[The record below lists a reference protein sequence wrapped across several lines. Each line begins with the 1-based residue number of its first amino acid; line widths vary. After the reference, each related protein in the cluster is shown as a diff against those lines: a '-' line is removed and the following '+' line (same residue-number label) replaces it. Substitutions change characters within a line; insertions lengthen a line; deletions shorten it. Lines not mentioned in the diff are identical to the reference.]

1 MLVKFSLVFFVF
13 LFVGCSENT
22 NEQKLEYI
30 NVLSVSLDG
39 SSYSSNISEIKVNTS
54 LKISFSKALNPEV
67 FKNSIIIS
75 PISGK
80 IDSLVYLNNS
90 TTVEIFLNLEYSTE
104 YNIKING
111 LIGLNGE
118 TIMEPLEIIFTT
130 QEDEIIKSKQPCI
143 NVNDCLQSKSFTN
156 PTGTGNFNFFS
167 NYPLYEDK
175 AKWENLEKAI
185 IVIHGAS
192 INPDDYFTYLTTSIE
207 SMGIS
212 DKTIL
217 LAPHFKDS
225 PLENDD
231 LYWSSLGYRDGKVS
245 NGNVNISSFEIL
257 DLMIERLSNK
267 FFFPVLNEIIITG
280 QSSGGRFVHTY
291 AAGNR
296 SESLFADINFEYI
309 VSESQYFYYPTAER
323 IDQQTNNLY
332 STTNCSAINIW
343 PYGFQASPSYVA
355 DIGKNLFDE
364 RFVNRNITYLLGNGS
379 GADNTLNNTNCAANL
394 SGSSRYIRGENIFRY
409 MDLKFS
415 NHKHKKVVA
424 EGISHNGSAIYN
436 SSAFKNLI
444 LQLYTN

>member
-22 NEQKLEYI
+22 NEQELEYI

-167 NYPLYEDK
+167 NY
-175 AKWENLEKAI
+175 
-185 IVIHGAS
+185 HS
-192 INPDDYFTYLTTSIE
+192 
-207 SMGIS
+207 
-212 DKTIL
+212 
-217 LAPHFKDS
+217 
-225 PLENDD
+225 
-231 LYWSSLGYRDGKVS
+231 
-245 NGNVNISSFEIL
+245 
-257 DLMIERLSNK
+257 
-267 FFFPVLNEIIITG
+267 
-280 QSSGGRFVHTY
+280 
-291 AAGNR
+291 
-296 SESLFADINFEYI
+296 
-309 VSESQYFYYPTAER
+309 
-323 IDQQTNNLY
+323 
-332 STTNCSAINIW
+332 
-343 PYGFQASPSYVA
+343 
-355 DIGKNLFDE
+355 
-364 RFVNRNITYLLGNGS
+364 
-379 GADNTLNNTNCAANL
+379 
-394 SGSSRYIRGENIFRY
+394 
-409 MDLKFS
+409 
-415 NHKHKKVVA
+415 
-424 EGISHNGSAIYN
+424 
-436 SSAFKNLI
+436 
-444 LQLYTN
+444 